1 MCSLLSRSTSHF
13 FKYPLSSYSIHI
25 SSFPSQYASEMSS
38 KTLLSLI
45 PRSTLLFSQQLLRK
59 RIKQFWFKE
68 ILPYVYA
75 MPNQTFTSKISFTL
89 ILFAFPD
96 HQHLTRAWPNRW
108 LMESEPF
115 HGNAFI
121 LVPAVMASA
130 SFQPIQIFLN
140 GIPGF
145 WICKWAPMQMLEIPF
160 NLRAMDILS
169 SRNGGIKSKKKR
181 WNWFHIKST
190 SAFDGCLPVNIKN
203 IHLISNCIAN
213 CILCAHFKDA
223 ACYLESKR

>member
-1 MCSLLSRSTSHF
+1 MCSLLSRSTSHSF
-13 FKYPLSSYSIHI
+13 QYPLSSYSIHI

-45 PRSTLLFSQQLLRK
+45 PRSTLLFVQQLLRK

-68 ILPYVYA
+68 TLPYVYA
-75 MPNQTFTSKISFTL
+75 MPNQTFTSKISFMLT
-89 ILFAFPD
+89 LFAFPD

-121 LVPAVMASA
+121 LVSAEMASA
-130 SFQPIQIFLN
+130 SFQPIQIFSN

-145 WICKWAPMQMLEIPF
+145 CICKWAPMQMLEIPF
-160 NLRAMDILS
+160 NLPAMDILCN
-169 SRNGGIKSKKKR
+169 RNGGIKSKKK
-181 WNWFHIKST
+181 KME
-190 SAFDGCLPVNIKN
+190 
-203 IHLISNCIAN
+203 LIP
-213 CILCAHFKDA
+213 
-223 ACYLESKR
+223 Y